1 MGIKDKAK
9 KAAGTAAGVAIAT
22 TGLSNCDNGGA
33 VDPLPPA
40 LQCNAVDEG
49 QTLVPTATLSG
60 DTVTVEIINQAMSS
74 SEWDGVEIADVT
86 GATIV
91 GIEVPGGES
100 YRPIVLELKLATAT
114 TTTGSFKLSATLL
127 DRTSGVSCPVERT
140 FTFDIVAG
148 VVQITMRLGDSLPLA
163 ARHAAQIVLL
173 GRGDGVVD
181 LEARTPYDGRRIAAW
196 TVSHG
201 TIDTTETDRARW
213 RLPKEPGIYQVQLV
227 VDYGDDGLG
236 FDAMTLEVREFLGE

>member
-9 KAAGTAAGVAIAT
+9 KAAGAAAGVAIAT

-60 DTVTVEIINQAMSS
+60 DTVTVEIRNQAISG
-74 SEWDGVEIADVT
+74 SEWIRVAITDVT
-86 GATIV
+86 GATVV
-91 GIEVPGGES
+91 GIEVPGGGS
-100 YRPIVLELKLATAT
+100 FNPIVLELKLATAM
-114 TTTGSFKLSATLL
+114 TTTGSFKLTATLL
-127 DRTSGVSCPVERT
+127 DPINRVSCPVERT
-140 FTFDIVAG
+140 FTFDIVTG
-148 VVQITMRLGDSLPLA
+148 IVQITMRLGDSLPLA
-163 ARHAAQIVLL
+163 ARHAAHIVLL

-181 LEARTPYDGRRIAAW
+181 LEAGSPYDGRRIAAW

-201 TIDTTETDRARW
+201 TIDITEADRARW
-213 RLPKEPGIYQVQLV
+213 RLPEEPGIYQVQLV

-236 FDAMTLEVREFLGE
+236 FDAMTVEVT

>member
-1 MGIKDKAK
+1 MGIKDKAR

-40 LQCNAVDEG
+40 LQCNSVDEG

-60 DTVTVEIINQAMSS
+60 DTVTVEIINQSIS
-74 SEWDGVEIADVT
+74 DTEWSVVEITDLT
-86 GATIV
+86 GAAIV
-91 GIEVPGGES
+91 GIQVLGGAS
-100 YRPIVLELKLATAT
+100 FRPIVLKLKLATAM
-114 TTTGSFKLSATLL
+114 TTTGSFKLSATLT
-127 DRTSGVSCPVERT
+127 DRFNGVACPVVRT
-140 FTFDIVAG
+140 FTFTISAG
-148 VVQITMRLGDSLPLA
+148 AVQIAMRLGDSLPLA
-163 ARHAAQIVLL
+163 ARHAAGIVLL

-181 LEARTPYDGRRIAAW
+181 LEARTPYDGRRTAAW

-201 TIDTTETDRARW
+201 TIDTTAANRARW
-213 RLPKEPGIYQVQLV
+213 RLPEQPGIYQVQLV

-236 FDAMTLEVREFLGE
+236 FDAITVEVGADPR

>member
-9 KAAGTAAGVAIAT
+9 KAAGTAAGVAVAT

-40 LQCNAVDEG
+40 LQCSAVDDG
-49 QTLVPTATLSG
+49 QTLAPTATLSG
-60 DTVTVEIINQAMSS
+60 DTVTVEIRNQAISS
-74 SEWDGVEIADVT
+74 SEWNGVAITDVT
-86 GATIV
+86 GATVV

-100 YRPIVLELKLATAT
+100 FSPIVFELKLATAM
-114 TTTGSFKLSATLL
+114 TTTGSFKLTATLL
-127 DRTSGVSCPVERT
+127 DRINGVSCPVERT
-140 FTFDIVAG
+140 FTFDIVTG

-163 ARHAAQIVLL
+163 ARHAAHIVLL

-181 LEARTPYDGRRIAAW
+181 LEAGTPYDGRRIAAW

-201 TIDTTETDRARW
+201 TIDITEADRARW
-213 RLPKEPGIYQVQLV
+213 RLPEEPGIYQVQLV

-236 FDAMTLEVREFLGE
+236 FDAMTVEVT